1 MTVENTSV
9 GLLDRF
15 SLRGRRALV
24 TGGNRGLGL
33 SFVRGLAQAGA
44 EVAFVARDHERNNL
58 ALEELAGEGI
68 AAIAFDAD
76 ITEKSQIEDSIEWAS
91 EALGGI
97 DILVNNAGACFH
109 ADAFDVPDDEWDA
122 VFDLNVKALFQCSV
136 GVARRMAM
144 SGGGS
149 IVNIGSMSGLIVNR
163 PQNQPAYNASKAA
176 VHQLTKSLAAEWAQ
190 YGVRVN
196 AVAPGPTDTA
206 MLDRLTGSPDKK
218 ASFYAA
224 VPLKRGARPEEI
236 AEAVSFLASE
246 RASFITGQIIRVNGG
261 KTAN

>member
-58 ALEELAGEGI
+58 ALEELAGDGI

-76 ITEKSQIEDSIEWAS
+76 ITEKSQIEDSIDWAS

-136 GVARRMAM
+136 AVARRMAK

-196 AVAPGPTDTA
+196 AVAPGYVRTEMAPVD
-206 MLDRLTGSPDKK
+206 
-218 ASFYAA
+218 
-224 VPLKRGARPEEI
+224 RPEFKRFWIEDAPLGRVATPDEI
-236 AEAVSFLASE
+236 APSVVFLASD
-246 RASFITGQIIRVNGG
+246 ASSFITGSVLVADGG
-261 KTAN
+261 YTAW